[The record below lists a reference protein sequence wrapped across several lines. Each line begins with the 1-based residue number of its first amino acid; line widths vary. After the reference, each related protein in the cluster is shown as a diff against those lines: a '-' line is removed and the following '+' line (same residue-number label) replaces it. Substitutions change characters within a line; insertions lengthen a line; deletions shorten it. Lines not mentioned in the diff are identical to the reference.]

1 MWNKT
6 THSARPLRHSKKA
19 SFSCLS
25 NCAVVIAFVQGGL
38 LGTRSRCLFSWCFL
52 IVIFSSWSDR
62 RYGFWAEFVEA
73 WIIFTF
79 LRSWWRKNKQDET
92 MMPLGRNNHSPAVN
106 SVPANVAVF
115 KNSSKSFSCVTD
127 LRRDVE
133 SISVVYLKTHIE
145 PWYRLKVLSTMLTF
159 PDSNACRASLAF
171 LLMMALPNPLGL
183 GFLPL
188 GACIN
193 SCNSWIVNIIGDIP

>member
-1 MWNKT
+1 MYKMWNKT

-79 LRSWWRKNKQDET
+79 LRSWGRKINKMERWCLWVEIITHRQWTQFPPMSQCSRTRPGTAHFCEHL
-92 MMPLGRNNHSPAVN
+92 MFMV
-106 SVPANVAVF
+106 
-115 KNSSKSFSCVTD
+115 SKSLKLEPQLGYHRLNFRDSDYRV
-127 LRRDVE
+127 RRDM
-133 SISVVYLKTHIE
+133 SKKMGTGRYSQFI
-145 PWYRLKVLSTMLTF
+145 
-159 PDSNACRASLAF
+159 
-171 LLMMALPNPLGL
+171 
-183 GFLPL
+183 
-188 GACIN
+188 
-193 SCNSWIVNIIGDIP
+193 WI